1 MTLKKAKLPGVLG
14 FLLDKV
20 HVPVDRSLADTRFKR
35 KLVNWLVEV
44 VAHVATHCVRVHPG
58 WAGYMVARELLP
70 DSLGDIEPEGVRNP
84 LQVLVGKV
92 VDCQGIPETHSV
104 LQI

>member
-1 MTLKKAKLPGVLG
+1 MLEQAQLPFV
-14 FLLDKV
+14 FRLLFNHV
-20 HVPVDRSLADTRFKR
+20 HVPVDRALADSGFKR

-44 VAHVATHCVRVHPG
+44 VAHIAAHCCRVHPG

-70 DSLGDIEPEGVRNP
+70 DTFGDVEPEGACHP
-84 LQVLVGKV
+84 LQVVIRKV
-92 VDCQGIPETHSV
+92 VDCQGIPEAHSV

>member
-1 MTLKKAKLPGVLG
+1 MTLEQAKLPGVLG

-20 HVPVDRSLADTRFKR
+20 HVPVDRALADSGFKR

-44 VAHVATHCVRVHPG
+44 VAHIAAHCCWVHPG

-70 DSLGDIEPEGVRNP
+70 DTFGNVEPEGVRNP
-84 LQVLVGKV
+84 LQVLVRQVINCK
-92 VDCQGIPETHSV
+92 GIPDAHSV

>member
-1 MTLKKAKLPGVLG
+1 MTLEQAKLPLV
-14 FLLDKV
+14 FRLLFNHV
-20 HVPVDRSLADTRFKR
+20 HVPVDRALADSGFKR

-44 VAHVATHCVRVHPG
+44 VAHIAAHCCWVHPG

-70 DSLGDIEPEGVRNP
+70 DTFGNVEPEGACHP
-84 LQVLVGKV
+84 LQVVIRKV
-92 VDCQGIPETHSV
+92 VDCQGIPEAHSV

>member
-1 MTLKKAKLPGVLG
+1 MTLEQAKLPRLLG
-14 FLLDKV
+14 LLLDKV
-20 HVPVDRSLADTRFKR
+20 HIPVDRSLAETRFKR

-44 VAHVATHCVRVHPG
+44 VAHIAAHCCWVHPG

-70 DSLGDIEPEGVRNP
+70 DTFGNVEPEGVCHP
-84 LQVLVGKV
+84 LQVVIRKV
-92 VDCQGIPETHSV
+92 VDCQGIPEAHSV

>member
-1 MTLKKAKLPGVLG
+1 MTLEQAKLPRLLG
-14 FLLDKV
+14 LLLDKV
-20 HVPVDRSLADTRFKR
+20 HIPVDRSLAETRFKR

-44 VAHVATHCVRVHPG
+44 VAHIAAHCCWVHPG

-70 DSLGDIEPEGVRNP
+70 DTFGNIEPEGACHP
-84 LQVLVGKV
+84 LQVVIRKV
-92 VDCQGIPETHSV
+92 VDCQGIPEAHSV

>member
-1 MTLKKAKLPGVLG
+1 MLEQAQLPFV
-14 FLLDKV
+14 FRLLFNHV
-20 HVPVDRSLADTRFKR
+20 HVPVDRALADSGFKR

-44 VAHVATHCVRVHPG
+44 VAHIAAHCCRVHPG

-70 DSLGDIEPEGVRNP
+70 DTFGNVEPEGACHP

-92 VDCQGIPETHSV
+92 VDCQGIPEAHSV